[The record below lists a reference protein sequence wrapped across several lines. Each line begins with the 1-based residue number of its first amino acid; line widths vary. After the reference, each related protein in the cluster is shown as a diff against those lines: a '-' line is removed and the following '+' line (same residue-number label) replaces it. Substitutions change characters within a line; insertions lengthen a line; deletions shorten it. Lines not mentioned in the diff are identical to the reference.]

1 MRRLPIFLVIDVSES
16 MMGDNLRLMQEGM
29 DQLTRSL
36 RQDPYALEMA
46 YLSVIAFAGQV
57 KTLAPLTELISFYPP
72 RLPLGAGSS
81 IGKALNYTMDEIQR
95 QVVCGSATQKGD
107 FKPVV
112 FLMSDGG
119 STDATEMAV
128 AKWERQF
135 KNKATLVSLGIGPYA
150 QLSFLSAIS
159 EQVLRLEQCSEQDF
173 KQFIAWISASV
184 SSRSRSI
191 GLSQEVDVGVD
202 LEKPHHPMLTLVKTL
217 QDAVGIDENYV
228 ILSGLCQTSKLP
240 YLMKYEKLAAEY
252 QSSYDEAQYQ
262 FTGVYAAQKD
272 YFEWS
277 DERQNFNTIHVG
289 ALSGGCGCPHCG
301 AAYAF
306 ATCSCGQIFCVEGDG
321 EVQCPGCEKYVYMGH
336 SDGDYEVTR
345 SRG

>member
-29 DQLTRSL
+29 DQLIRSL

-57 KTLAPLTELISFYPP
+57 KTLAPLTELIAFYPP
-72 RLPLGAGSS
+72 RLPLGSGSS

-128 AKWERQF
+128 ARWERQF

-150 QLSFLSAIS
+150 QLSFLSPIS

-191 GLSQEVDVGVD
+191 GLGEEEQAGVH
-202 LEKPHHPMLTLVKTL
+202 LEKSYHPMLTLVKTL

-228 ILSGLCQTSKLP
+228 ILSGLCRKTKLP
-240 YLMKYEKLAAEY
+240 YLMKYEKSL
-252 QSSYDEAQYQ
+252 DEDGSQYEEVQYQ

-277 DERQNFNTIHVG
+277 DERQNLNTIYAG
-289 ALSGGCGCPHCG
+289 ALDGGCACPHCG

-306 ATCSCGQIFCVEGDG
+306 ATCSCGQIFCVEGEG
-321 EVQCPGCEKYVYMGH
+321 EVQCPSCQQNAYMAYG
-336 SDGDYEVTR
+336 DGDYEVTR